1 MALEPLLYPLTSD
14 DVLYA
19 ILLPDMFRV
28 QGSGFRVQGSG
39 FRVQGSGFRAHD
51 LGFMIQGSVSEFRG
65 FGLGLGVLGLVF

>member
-39 FRVQGSGFRAHD
+39 FRVQGSGFRV
-51 LGFMIQGSVSEFRG
+51 QGS
-65 FGLGLGVLGLVF
+65 